1 MGLVSVIIPT
11 FNGGST
17 LHSPVNSV
25 ARQTHRD
32 IELIIVD
39 DGSTDDTGVVAERL
53 LQGLPFPS
61 RVIRHDTN
69 RGLSGARNTGLRHAR
84 GEWIQFLDS
93 DDHIAPTKI
102 AAQMAAAELAAPS
115 VASVYS
121 PFQTFAMEGATSRS
135 LDPVQFPDVEQT
147 HPIAFLLHRG
157 FVHLSATLTRRKA
170 MLEVGGFRQAA
181 VPWEDDEIK
190 VRMALAGY
198 RFVMVPASDPAFFWR
213 LYPEQPRWG
222 GAKARYR
229 MERVAHGF
237 LAAVRLA
244 LKGAAPDQSA
254 LPPDLLAELED
265 QFTSHVRLMY
275 RHDQPLGDA
284 FLGELLEYFPRFRPA
299 RPMFARRLAPFVGVR
314 RFERSVATVRG
325 VQEAIYHLGFAGTA
339 ATAAFGT
346 QTSTAGD
353 HAGR

>member
-1 MGLVSVIIPT
+1 MSLVSVIIPT

-17 LHSPVNSV
+17 LPMPVASV

-32 IELIIVD
+32 IELIIID
-39 DGSTDDTGVVAERL
+39 DGSTDDTRGVAERL
-53 LQGLPFPS
+53 LRGLDIPARIVSHP
-61 RVIRHDTN
+61 TN
-69 RGLSGARNTGLRHAR
+69 LGLSGARNTGLREAR

-102 AAQMAAAELAAPS
+102 AAQCAAAALAAPD

-121 PFQTFAMEGATSRS
+121 PFQTFAMTGDARRP

-147 HPIAFLLHRG
+147 HPVAFLLRRG

-198 RFVMVPASDPAFFWR
+198 RFVRVPGADPAFFWR
-213 LYPEQPRWG
+213 LYPEQLRWG
-222 GAKARYR
+222 GIGARYR

-244 LKGAAPDQSA
+244 LSRAAPDRSA
-254 LPPDLLAELED
+254 LPPDLLVELED
-265 QFTSHVRLMY
+265 AFTSQVRLMY
-275 RHDQPLGDA
+275 RQDRSLGDA
-284 FLGELLEYFPRFRPA
+284 FLGELLAYFPGFRPA
-299 RPMFARRLAPFVGVR
+299 RPMFARRVAPFIGVR
-314 RFERSVATVRG
+314 RFERSVATIRG
-325 VQEAIYHLGFAGTA
+325 VQRAIHP
-339 ATAAFGT
+339 
-346 QTSTAGD
+346 SGD
-353 HAGR
+353 R